1 LIENGMT
8 LHNEH
13 DSCKKDFDDYCT
25 ICDGEIY
32 HGMKYYQ
39 MGTILICEECT
50 HRVLE
55 IALVRV
61 AGE

>member
-1 LIENGMT
+1 VIENPMV
-8 LHNEH
+8 LNNRH
-13 DSCKKDFDDYCT
+13 DSCKKDFDEYCT
-25 ICDGEIY
+25 IFEGEIY

-39 MGTILICEECT
+39 IGDVLICEECE